1 MRRGISVFVLIVAGL
16 GVAAALQG
24 GPAAQAAQAAQGQ
37 DILPALLV
45 EVRGLRAAMEQMAS
59 SGPRVQ
65 LALGRLQLQ
74 EQRVN
79 NLLRRL
85 ETVRASLAATQQEDD
100 NTRQQ
105 LASTEESLKSGLL
118 LEGMPRA
125 QAEQILHE
133 QLGVLKISSGR
144 LATQLQRLQVEE
156 SGIVQEL
163 ASEQGRWSDINQR
176 MEELERA
183 LTRK

>member
-1 MRRGISVFVLIVAGL
+1 MRRGIGIFILIVAGL
-16 GVAAALQG
+16 GVGAALQG
-24 GPAAQAAQAAQGQ
+24 GPAAQTSQAAQGQ

-45 EVRGLRAAMEQMAS
+45 EVRGLRAAMEQMAT

-85 ETVRASLAATQQEDD
+85 ETARATLAGAQRDEEKGRQE
-100 NTRQQ
+100 
-105 LASTEESLKSGLL
+105 LALREESIKSAP
-118 LEGMPRA
+118 EAMQRA
-125 QAEQILHE
+125 MEQ
-133 QLGVLKISSGR
+133 S
-144 LATQLQRLQVEE
+144 LATQRAAQARAATELQRLQAEE

-163 ASEQGRWSDINQR
+163 ASEQGRWRDINQR

-183 LTRK
+183 LTGK